1 MLRIAEIFYVQFD
14 LFCALFLLLF
24 SLLCNEYLCRHVPRR
39 LARSQPGRA
48 VMQGGR
54 GRVHGFNLRMK
65 NSFGAAA
72 AAAAADRKAKA
83 KAKTIPQT
91 RLVESSDSFLSACSS
106 ACCCCCLAVRFVV

>member
-54 GRVHGFNLRMK
+54 ARVHGFNLRMK

-72 AAAAADRKAKA
+72 AADRKAKA
-83 KAKTIPQT
+83 IAKTIPQT
-91 RLVESSDSFLSACSS
+91 RLVESSDSFLSV
-106 ACCCCCLAVRFVV
+106 LLRVVVCVVVCVVVVVV

>member
-72 AAAAADRKAKA
+72 ADRKAKA

-91 RLVESSDSFLSACSS
+91 RLVESSDSFLSASSS
-106 ACCCCCLAVRFVV
+106 ACCCTCCCCCLAVRFVV